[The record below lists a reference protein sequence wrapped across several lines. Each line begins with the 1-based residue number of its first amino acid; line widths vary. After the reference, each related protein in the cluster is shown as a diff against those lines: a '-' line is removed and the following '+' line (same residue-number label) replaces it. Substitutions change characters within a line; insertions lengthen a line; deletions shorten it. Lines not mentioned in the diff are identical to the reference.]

1 MIDEAVEPTVESTG
15 LTQGS
20 HCSVCGEILVAQE
33 VIPALPAP
41 VLPVVPEIVIP
52 DEEEEIEDP
61 DAPLASLP
69 FIDVDHEKWYAQ
81 SIANVV
87 AKGLM
92 EGTSEL
98 LFAPEDAMTRGMMA
112 QALYALAQKPEI
124 EDPASFLDLADGVSY
139 ADAVAWGAANGVIK
153 GYSEEE
159 FGGEDALNR
168 QQLATLLYRYA
179 QIVEERDVE
188 ADVSVLEQ
196 FSDADRVSDWAK
208 EAMAWA
214 VAEELVIGRTDGT
227 LDPRAEITR
236 AEAAAILDRYSKLDL
251 A

>member
-1 MIDEAVEPTVESTG
+1 M
-15 LTQGS
+15 
-20 HCSVCGEILVAQE
+20 AQE
-33 VIPALPAP
+33 VIPSLPAP
-41 VLPVVPEIVIP
+41 VLPVVTEIVIP

-61 DAPLASLP
+61 DAPLAGMP
-69 FIDVDHEKWYAQ
+69 FVDVDHEKWYAQ
-81 SIANVV
+81 SVANVV

-92 EGTSEL
+92 EGTSAL
-98 LFAPEDAMTRGMMA
+98 LFAPDAAMTRGMMA
-112 QALYALAQKPEI
+112 KALYALAEKPEAG
-124 EDPASFLDLADGVSY
+124 EAATFEDLAEDADY
-139 ADAVAWGAANGVIK
+139 IDAVAWGAAIELLK
-153 GYSEEE
+153 GYSETE

-179 QIVEERDVE
+179 QLVGERDVE